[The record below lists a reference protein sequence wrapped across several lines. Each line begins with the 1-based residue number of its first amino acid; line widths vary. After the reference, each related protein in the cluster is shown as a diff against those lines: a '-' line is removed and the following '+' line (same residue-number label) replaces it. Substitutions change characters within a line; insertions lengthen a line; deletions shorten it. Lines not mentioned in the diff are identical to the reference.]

1 MEDII
6 MGYVFGVILVILAIY
21 LIFFRI
27 CWAITKPI
35 FVFFYEGLINIL
47 TMTGMSRN
55 AARAL
60 ISLIAIILILS
71 LIFN

>member
-1 MEDII
+1 
-6 MGYVFGVILVILAIY
+6 MGYVLGVILVILAIY

-35 FVFFYEGLINIL
+35 FIFIYDGIINLL
-47 TMTGMSRN
+47 TRAGMSVN

-60 ISLIAIILILS
+60 ISLILIILILWW
-71 LIFN
+71 LF